1 MTKIRD
7 MAKISPLKTPIKKVT
22 PMLNAKTLSSLSK
35 RPRGNPNN
43 PGFKQW
49 LADRHNQQVSF
60 QEILE
65 MAIYDFEQPITIPE
79 LAHYIKKELGTDY
92 PLHRFRYSL
101 DQLTAAGKILTR
113 IESSDERALRADGA
127 ATGSK
132 HASYFYRGDKV
143 EMPKRTVAHIVE
155 GFKLYDLRQNPGMK
169 PKGKASVTELHP
181 QPTDADIQ
189 RHPAATKAQSNEA
202 LDFLIEKLVA
212 ERTKDLQAQL
222 DAANAKLAQFKKL
235 LS

>member
-22 PMLNAKTLSSLSK
+22 PMLNAKTLSTLNK

-49 LADRHNQQVSF
+49 LAERHNQQISF

-79 LAHYIKKELGTDY
+79 LMQYLKNELGTEY
-92 PLHRFRYSL
+92 PQHRFRYSL
-101 DQLTAAGKILTR
+101 DQLVEAGKIHTR
-113 IESSDERALRADGA
+113 IESTEERLLRADGA

-132 HASYFYRGDKV
+132 HASYFFRGDKV

-155 GFKLYDLRQNPGMK
+155 GFKLYDLRQNPGMT
-169 PKGKASVTELHP
+169 PKAKASVTELHP
-181 QPTDADIQ
+181 QPTSDDIK
-189 RHPAATKAQSNEA
+189 RHPAVAASKSNDA
-202 LDFLIEKLVA
+202 IDFLIEKLVA

>member
-7 MAKISPLKTPIKKVT
+7 MAKISPLKTPIKKAT
-22 PMLNAKTLSSLSK
+22 PMINAKTLSSLAK

-49 LADRHNQQVSF
+49 LADRHNQQISF
-60 QEILE
+60 QELLE

-79 LAHYIKKELGTDY
+79 LAQYIKNEVGTDY

-101 DQLTAAGKILTR
+101 DQLTATGKILTR
-113 IESSDERALRADGA
+113 IETSDERALRADGA

-143 EMPKRTVAHIVE
+143 EVPARTVAHIVE

-169 PKGKASVTELHP
+169 GKSKASATKLRP

-189 RHPAATKAQSNEA
+189 RHPAATKPRNNEA

-222 DAANAKLAQFKKL
+222 DAANEKLAQFKKL